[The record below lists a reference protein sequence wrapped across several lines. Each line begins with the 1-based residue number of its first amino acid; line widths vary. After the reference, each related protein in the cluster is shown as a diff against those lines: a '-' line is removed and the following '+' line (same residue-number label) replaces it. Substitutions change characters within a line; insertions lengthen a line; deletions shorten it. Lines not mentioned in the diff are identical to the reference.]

1 MSENTI
7 QHTVKLQTV
16 GKRIYTGQK
25 VFTQTS
31 SVANIGY
38 GGEII
43 GKIDFGKIHIKGN
56 IFLERPEI
64 KNPRG

>member
-1 MSENTI
+1 MKI
-7 QHTVKLQTV
+7 D
-16 GKRIYTGQK
+16 
-25 VFTQTS
+25 F
-31 SVANIGY
+31 
-38 GGEII
+38 